1 MAIAVWRRKP
11 RRVSELTPPHLNCPA
26 FNDKSMIRHD
36 YTDLAM
42 KLKLKWPVDVQGY
55 VIEKNPPPEPLP
67 ENASEK
73 EKREWRKK
81 RTNIDAGAFERI
93 VPKGG
98 RVGHYNPMEI
108 CGLYNTLAETLP
120 TERRAIEFANRFGLL
135 TNPDLETLENFFGLR
150 DAVERLVA
158 MGPQRG
164 KRELGWVKRLDG
176 EARQGYPTA
185 RYT

>member
-1 MAIAVWRRKP
+1 MLNMAIAVWRRKP
-11 RRVSELTPPHLNCPA
+11 RRVSELTPLHLNCPA

-98 RVGHYNPMEI
+98 RVGNYNRWRYA
-108 CGLYNTLAETLP
+108 GFTTRSLK
-120 TERRAIEFANRFGLL
+120 RFQRSDAPSSLR
-135 TNPDLETLENFFGLR
+135 TDL
-150 DAVERLVA
+150 DC
-158 MGPQRG
+158 
-164 KRELGWVKRLDG
+164 
-176 EARQGYPTA
+176 
-185 RYT
+185 